1 MSVETREFQ
10 AEVQQLLHL
19 MIHSLY
25 SNKEIFL
32 RELISNAADAAD
44 KLRFE
49 AIKQP
54 DLLADDPEL
63 KVDLLFDEAAGTVT
77 IRDNGIGMSRDEVI
91 ENIGTI
97 ARSGTRKFMDALS
110 GDQKKDSQLIGQFG
124 VGFYSAFIVADKVSV
139 VTRRAGSDEAV
150 QWVSDGKGSY
160 TLETAEKAGRGTDV
174 TLYLREDEKE
184 FADASRLKFI
194 VGRYSEH
201 IGLPIRMMEGEGD
214 EQTLKPI
221 NQASALWT
229 RPRNEL
235 KDEDYQSFYQHLCHD
250 FEAPLSWSHN
260 RVEGNLEYTS
270 LLYIPKRAP
279 HDLWDREQRN
289 GIKLYVRR
297 VFILDHAKELLPNY
311 LRFVRGLVDSADL
324 PLNVSRELLQGNKV
338 VTKIR
343 SALVKRVLDLLE
355 DMAKNK
361 PDDYAVFWGEFGQV
375 LKEGIVE
382 DADNRDRIAGLLRF
396 ASTLHPE
403 GATVPLAEYV
413 ARMKDGQEKIFYLT
427 GESRSAARQSPHLE
441 GFRKRELE
449 VLLLTDRVDEWVVS
463 HLQAFQ
469 EKSLESAAQGAA
481 DLGDPEAKAEQERLA
496 EECKD
501 VLERAA
507 KVLEGRVQSA
517 RASVRLTESPSCL
530 VADESGMSRHLIK
543 MLKEAGQ
550 SLPETLP
557 ILELNPGHPLVERM
571 QRTTDDAQFADL
583 TEIVYGQAVLAE
595 GGQLEAPADFVRRL
609 NQLILAGGATA
620 DEKASA

>member
-91 ENIGTI
+91 ENLGTI

-124 VGFYSAFIVADKVSV
+124 VGFYSAFIVADKVTV
-139 VTRRAGSDEAV
+139 TTRRAGGSEAV
-150 QWVSDGKGSY
+150 QWISDGKGSY
-160 TLETAEKAGRGTDV
+160 TLETADKADRGTEV
-174 TLYLREDEKE
+174 TLHLREDEKE
-184 FADASRLKFI
+184 FANASRLKFI

-201 IGLPIRMMEGEGD
+201 IGLPIRMMEGEG
-214 EQTLKPI
+214 EEKSLKPI

-250 FEAPLSWSHN
+250 FEAPLCWSHN

-289 GIKLYVRR
+289 GVKLYVRR

-343 SALVKRVLDLLE
+343 AALVKRVLDMLE

-361 PDDYAVFWGEFGQV
+361 PEDYATFWSEFGQV

-396 ASTLHPE
+396 ASTVHPE

-413 ARMKDGQEKIFYLT
+413 ARMKEGQEKIFYLT

-449 VLLLTDRVDEWVVS
+449 VLLMTDRVDEWVVS
-463 HLQAFQ
+463 HLQSFQ
-469 EKSLESAAQGAA
+469 EKPLESAAQGAA

-496 EECKD
+496 EQCKD
-501 VLERAA
+501 VLERVA

-550 SLPETLP
+550 NLPETLP
-557 ILELNPGHPLVERM
+557 ILELNPQHPLVQRM
-571 QRTTDDAQFADL
+571 QATTDEALFADL

-609 NQLILAGGATA
+609 NQLILNGSPAAEAA
-620 DEKASA
+620 DPA

>member
-63 KVDLLFDEAAGTVT
+63 KVDLLFDEAAGTVI

-91 ENIGTI
+91 ENLGTI

-124 VGFYSAFIVADKVSV
+124 VGFYSAFIVADKVTV
-139 VTRRAGSDEAV
+139 TTRRAGGTEAV
-150 QWVSDGKGSY
+150 QWISDGKGSY
-160 TLETAEKAGRGTDV
+160 TLEAADKADRGTEV
-174 TLYLREDEKE
+174 TLHLREDEKE
-184 FADASRLKFI
+184 FANASRLKFI

-201 IGLPIRMMEGEGD
+201 IGLPIRMLEGEGE
-214 EQTLKPI
+214 EQSLKAI

-235 KDEDYQSFYQHLCHD
+235 KDEDYQNFYQHLCHD

-260 RVEGNLEYTS
+260 RVEGSLEYTS

-289 GIKLYVRR
+289 GVKLYVRR

-343 SALVKRVLDLLE
+343 AALVKRVLDLLE

-361 PDDYAVFWGEFGQV
+361 PEDYATFWSEFGQV

-413 ARMKDGQEKIFYLT
+413 ARMKEGQEKIFYLT

-449 VLLLTDRVDEWVVS
+449 VLLMTDRVDEWVVS
-463 HLQAFQ
+463 HLQSFQ
-469 EKSLESAAQGAA
+469 EKTLESAAQGAA

-496 EECKD
+496 EQCKD

-507 KVLEGRVQSA
+507 KVLDGRVQSA

-557 ILELNPGHPLVERM
+557 ILELNPEHPLVQRM
-571 QRTTDDAQFADL
+571 QDTRDEAQFADL

-609 NQLILAGGATA
+609 NQLILNAGTAAATDPA
-620 DEKASA
+620 

>member
-63 KVDLLFDEAAGTVT
+63 KVDLLFDEAAGTVI

-91 ENIGTI
+91 ENLGTI

-124 VGFYSAFIVADKVSV
+124 VGFYSAFIVADKVTV
-139 VTRRAGSDEAV
+139 TTRRAGGTEAV
-150 QWVSDGKGSY
+150 QWISDGKGSY
-160 TLETAEKAGRGTDV
+160 TLEAADKADRGTEV
-174 TLYLREDEKE
+174 TLHLREDEKE
-184 FADASRLKFI
+184 FANASRLKFI

-201 IGLPIRMMEGEGD
+201 IGLPIRMLEGEGE
-214 EQTLKPI
+214 EQSLKAI

-235 KDEDYQSFYQHLCHD
+235 KDEDYQNFYQHLCHD

-289 GIKLYVRR
+289 GVKLYVRR

-343 SALVKRVLDLLE
+343 AALVKRVLDLLE

-361 PDDYAVFWGEFGQV
+361 PEDYATFWSEFGQV

-413 ARMKDGQEKIFYLT
+413 ARMKEGQEKIFYLT

-449 VLLLTDRVDEWVVS
+449 VLLMTDRVDEWVVS
-463 HLQAFQ
+463 HLQSFQ
-469 EKSLESAAQGAA
+469 EKTLESAAQGAA

-496 EECKD
+496 EQCKD

-507 KVLEGRVQSA
+507 KVLDGRVQSA

-557 ILELNPGHPLVERM
+557 ILELNPEHPLVQRM
-571 QRTTDDAQFADL
+571 QDTRDEAQFADL

-609 NQLILAGGATA
+609 NQLILNAGTAAATDPA
-620 DEKASA
+620 

>member
-1 MSVETREFQ
+1 MSAETREFQ

-54 DLLADDPEL
+54 ELLADEPEL
-63 KVDLLFDEAAGTVT
+63 RVDLLFDEAAGTVT
-77 IRDNGIGMSRDEVI
+77 VRDNGIGMSREEVV

-124 VGFYSAFIVADKVSV
+124 VGFYSAFIVADKVTV
-139 VTRRAGSDEAV
+139 LTRRAGTDEAV
-150 QWVSDGKGSY
+150 KWESDGQGKY
-160 TLETAEKAGRGTDV
+160 TLEAADKAGRGTDV
-174 TLYLREDEKE
+174 ILHLREEEKE
-184 FADASRLKFI
+184 FANASRLKYI
-194 VGRYSEH
+194 VSRYSEH
-201 IGLPIRMMEGEGD
+201 IGLPIRMAEGD
-214 EQTLKPI
+214 DGEFKPI

-229 RPRNEL
+229 RPRNEI
-235 KDEDYQSFYQHLCHD
+235 KDEDYQSFYQHLSHD
-250 FEAPLSWSHN
+250 FEPPLAWSHN

-289 GIKLYVRR
+289 GVKLYVRR

-343 SALVKRVLDLLE
+343 AALVKRVLDLLE
-355 DMAKNK
+355 EMAKNRA
-361 PDDYAVFWGEFGQV
+361 DDYAVFWKQFGQV

-382 DADNRDRIAGLLRF
+382 DADNRERIAGLLRF
-396 ASTLHPE
+396 ASTHTPD
-403 GATVPLAEYV
+403 AQSVSLADYIG
-413 ARMKDGQEKIFYLT
+413 RMKDGQDKIYYLT
-427 GESRSAARQSPHLE
+427 GESHKAAAQSPHLE

-449 VLLLTDRVDEWVVS
+449 VLLLSDRVDEWVVG
-463 HLQAFQ
+463 HLNEFDGKA
-469 EKSLESAAQGAA
+469 LDSAAQGDA
-481 DLGDPEAKAEQERLA
+481 DLADPEAKAEQERLA
-496 EECKD
+496 EQCKD
-501 VLERAA
+501 VLERAS
-507 KVLEGRVQSA
+507 KVLEGRVQA
-517 RASVRLTESPSCL
+517 VRASVRLTESPSCL
-530 VADESGMSRHLIK
+530 ISDDAGMSRHLIK

-550 SLPETLP
+550 DLPEAQP
-557 ILELNPGHPLVERM
+557 ILEINPEHPLIQRM
-571 QRTTDDAQFADL
+571 QSTEQDSRFADL
-583 TEIVYGQAVLAE
+583 VEIVYAQAVLAE

-609 NQLILAGGATA
+609 NQLILNNQQAEAAPTA
-620 DEKASA
+620 

>member
-91 ENIGTI
+91 ENLGTI

-124 VGFYSAFIVADKVSV
+124 VGFYSAFIVADKVTV
-139 VTRRAGSDEAV
+139 TTRRAGGTEAV
-150 QWVSDGKGSY
+150 QWISDGKGSY
-160 TLETAEKAGRGTDV
+160 TLDAADKADRGTEV
-174 TLYLREDEKE
+174 TLHLREDEKE
-184 FADASRLKFI
+184 FANASRLKFI

-201 IGLPIRMMEGEGD
+201 IGLPIRMLEGEGE
-214 EQTLKPI
+214 EQSLKAI

-235 KDEDYQSFYQHLCHD
+235 KDEDYQNFYQHLCHD

-289 GIKLYVRR
+289 GVKLYVRR

-343 SALVKRVLDLLE
+343 AALVKRVLDLLE

-361 PDDYAVFWGEFGQV
+361 PEDYATFWSEFGQV

-413 ARMKDGQEKIFYLT
+413 ARMKEGQEKIFYLT

-449 VLLLTDRVDEWVVS
+449 VLLMTDRVDEWVVS
-463 HLQAFQ
+463 HLQSFQ
-469 EKSLESAAQGAA
+469 EKTLESAAQGAA

-496 EECKD
+496 EQCKD

-507 KVLEGRVQSA
+507 KVLDGRVQSA

-557 ILELNPGHPLVERM
+557 ILELNPEHPLVQRM
-571 QRTTDDAQFADL
+571 QDTRDEAQFADL

-609 NQLILAGGATA
+609 NQLILNAGTAAATDPA
-620 DEKASA
+620 

>member
-91 ENIGTI
+91 ENLGTI

-124 VGFYSAFIVADKVSV
+124 VGFYSAFIVADKVTV
-139 VTRRAGSDEAV
+139 TTRRAGGSEAV
-150 QWVSDGKGSY
+150 QWISDGKGSY
-160 TLETAEKAGRGTDV
+160 TLEAADKADRGTEV
-174 TLYLREDEKE
+174 TLHLREDEKE
-184 FADASRLKFI
+184 FANASRLKFI

-201 IGLPIRMMEGEGD
+201 IGLPIRMLEGEGE
-214 EQTLKPI
+214 EQSLKAI

-235 KDEDYQSFYQHLCHD
+235 KDEDYQNFYQHLCHD

-289 GIKLYVRR
+289 GVKLYVRR

-343 SALVKRVLDLLE
+343 AALVKRVLDLLE

-361 PDDYAVFWGEFGQV
+361 PEDYAAFWSEFGQV

-413 ARMKDGQEKIFYLT
+413 ARMKEGQEKIFYLT

-449 VLLLTDRVDEWVVS
+449 VLLMTDRVDEWVVS
-463 HLQAFQ
+463 HLQSFQ
-469 EKSLESAAQGAA
+469 DKTLESAAQGAA

-496 EECKD
+496 EQCKD

-507 KVLEGRVQSA
+507 KVLDGRVQSA

-557 ILELNPGHPLVERM
+557 ILELNPEHPLVQRM
-571 QRTTDDAQFADL
+571 QATTDEAQFADL

-609 NQLILAGGATA
+609 NQLILNAGTA
-620 DEKASA
+620 PTASDPA

>member
-91 ENIGTI
+91 ENLGTI

-124 VGFYSAFIVADKVSV
+124 VGFYSAFIVADKVTV
-139 VTRRAGSDEAV
+139 TTRRAGGTEAV
-150 QWVSDGKGSY
+150 QWISDGKGSY
-160 TLETAEKAGRGTDV
+160 TLEAADKSDRGTEV
-174 TLYLREDEKE
+174 TLHLREEEKE
-184 FADASRLKFI
+184 FANASRLKFI

-201 IGLPIRMMEGEGD
+201 IGLPIRMMEGEGE
-214 EQTLKPI
+214 EQSLKAI

-235 KDEDYQSFYQHLCHD
+235 KDEDYQTFYQHLCHD

-289 GIKLYVRR
+289 GVKLYVRR

-343 SALVKRVLDLLE
+343 AALVKRVLDLLE

-361 PDDYAVFWGEFGQV
+361 PEDYAAFWSEFGQV

-396 ASTLHPE
+396 ASTAHPD

-449 VLLLTDRVDEWVVS
+449 VLLMTDRVDEWVVS
-463 HLQAFQ
+463 HLQSFQ
-469 EKSLESAAQGAA
+469 EKALESAAQGAA

-496 EECKD
+496 EQCKD

-557 ILELNPGHPLVERM
+557 ILELNPEHPLVQRM
-571 QRTTDDAQFADL
+571 QATTDEAQFADL

-595 GGQLEAPADFVRRL
+595 GGQLEEPADFVRRL
-609 NQLILAGGATA
+609 NQLILNAGTAAAAT
-620 DEKASA
+620 DKA